1 MLSGSRLFAALTA
14 LLLLAAC
21 ASPSTTQPA
30 AAPTSPPAA
39 GPTTAPAA
47 AAPTTAPA
55 AAKPAVTPPPAAAAT
70 TAPAAAAAPT
80 SAAAAAAKPTAAT
93 AAQPTSAAAAPPTA
107 AAKPAAVAPVSGE
120 VVVFAASSLT
130 DVFQDMAMAFQQ
142 ANPNAKLTFNFGASS
157 QLATQLGQGAS
168 ADAFASADTTQMDNA
183 KKSGA
188 VTGQDKVFA
197 GNRLVLITPKDN
209 PAQVN
214 SVKDLAKDGVKFV
227 TAQPSVP
234 IGTYTAQMLDKASA
248 DPNYGSDFK
257 SKVQANTVS
266 QEDNVRQVV
275 SKVQLGEADAAIV
288 YSTDPTP
295 QVRDQLNIIDVPDPI
310 QTLASYPIAV
320 AKGSNAS
327 GGEAFVSYVLGP
339 DGQATLKKWGFL
351 PPPQTSASAQATPS
365 AAGGQ
370 PAASSGSASSAAN
383 APIPAVASSTFAPEV
398 AIKGLV
404 GTPRSFTRDD
414 LMQLPAETVNVSFQ
428 AGQGTTQATFTGTR
442 LLNVFDAAGG
452 AKLPTDGNNAKLRTT
467 VMVTGAD
474 GYQVALGWGELDPE
488 FGAAPILLAYSQ
500 DDKPMG
506 DKQGMARLVVP
517 SDKRGGRYVSTVKS
531 IEIRDPGPVQP

>member
-1 MLSGSRLFAALTA
+1 MLARSRLFAALIA
-14 LLLLAAC
+14 LVLLAAC
-21 ASPSTTQPA
+21 GSPSATQPA
-30 AAPTSPPAA
+30 AAPTTPP
-39 GPTTAPAA
+39 A
-47 AAPTTAPA
+47 AAPTTPPA

-70 TAPAAAAAPT
+70 TAPAAAAAAAPASAPT
-80 SAAAAAAKPTAAT
+80 PAAAAKPTAAA
-93 AAQPTSAAAAPPTA
+93 AAQPTTAAKSAAA
-107 AAKPAAVAPVSGE
+107 APVSGE

-130 DVFQDMAMAFQQ
+130 DVFQDMANAFQA

-168 ADAFASADTTQMDNA
+168 ADVFASADTTQMDNA
-183 KKSGA
+183 RKSGA
-188 VTGQDKVFA
+188 VTGQDMVFA

-209 PAQVN
+209 PAHVN
-214 SVKDLAKDGVKFV
+214 SVKDLANDGVKFV

-234 IGTYTAQMLDKASA
+234 IGQYTAQMLDKASA

-295 QVRDQLNIIDVPDPI
+295 QVRDQLNIIDVPNPI

-320 AKGSNAS
+320 AKGNNAS
-327 GGEAFVSYVLGP
+327 GGEAFASYVLGP
-339 DGQATLKKWGFL
+339 EGQATLKKWGFL
-351 PPPQTSASAQATPS
+351 PPPQASASAQATPS
-365 AAGGQ
+365 AGGGQ
-370 PAASSGSASSAAN
+370 PPAASGGAASGSASAAAN

-428 AGQGTTQATFTGTR
+428 AGQGTTQANFTGTR

-500 DDKPMG
+500 DGKPMG

-517 SDKRGGRYVSTVKS
+517 GDKRGGRYVSTVKS
-531 IEIRDPGPVQP
+531 IEILDPGPAQP